1 MQDRELANSDWVLP
15 IRFRLMEI
23 SADRRQ
29 QLEREI
35 DDFMN
40 QYNEAFVSGTR
51 DDLQELVHLPVTY
64 VSETEAQLRERYP
77 FDPERMREVTGFH
90 HPETEVRI
98 VHLEE
103 TRAHLTIEGTRH
115 RQDGSI
121 IESIDSFYIL
131 HKIEGRWGVSVFSGI
146 RGAR

>member
-1 MQDRELANSDWVLP
+1 
-15 IRFRLMEI
+15 
-23 SADRRQ
+23 
-29 QLEREI
+29 
-35 DDFMN
+35 
-40 QYNEAFVSGTR
+40 
-51 DDLQELVHLPVTY
+51 
-64 VSETEAQLRERYP
+64 
-77 FDPERMREVTGFH
+77 MRVVTGFH
-90 HPETEVRI
+90 HPETDVGI